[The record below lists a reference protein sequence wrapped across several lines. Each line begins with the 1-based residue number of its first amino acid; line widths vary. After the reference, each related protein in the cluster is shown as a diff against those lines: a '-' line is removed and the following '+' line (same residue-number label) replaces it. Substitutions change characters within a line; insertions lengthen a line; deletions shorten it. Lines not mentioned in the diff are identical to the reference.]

1 MIHFLVAFAL
11 LAHVVCW
18 GAGLAVWVMPWR
30 WRKFWP
36 VLVVPAGLAL
46 QSAVVWFGAL
56 AGLKG
61 TNRYALAC
69 EVLPLGLLLLAGQRV
84 KWRAAWVDVQRF
96 RSIWGVVIV
105 VLGLLVMPL
114 AIVSKGLTTFS
125 LGSCDAGDYAAGA
138 RVLQEFSNDER
149 GGFLGLK
156 EVVSVQSVDNFFD
169 YWTRLNHFTPSA
181 LIAFNGSVLGCQPHE
196 LTSLLTMVLLAGSV
210 PVVFWMARALLGFG
224 GVESVVIAAVYGLS
238 PLTWYAVG
246 HVAPGQLL
254 AAMAVGLVT
263 WSGVAL
269 WRARLNWLNAASFAG
284 LLGVG
289 YWILLGSYN
298 FIIVI
303 VLVPAVAYVTGLMF
317 YKRSWARG
325 GAWLAAMLAPLVA
338 CGLIFFGRV
347 AGLIERFQLL
357 RTYDFGWKIPALGPE
372 GWLGLVSGPELEPW
386 RSAGL
391 NGVLAG
397 FVILLWIWMGWRAW
411 EQRRVKAWTALAMT
425 VPVLSGYFFLEWRGV
440 IFGTNAS
447 YDAYKLFSVFYPVM
461 LPAFFG
467 WVALRWSGK
476 SLDKCIVAAVMVLAI
491 TGNAIGTGRVFS
503 RLCMAPLIVDGE
515 LRQLRKLE
523 TRSDVASLNLL
534 LPDMWSRLWANAL
547 LLKKP
552 QYFETHTYE
561 GRLNTPLRGAWDL
574 NGGLISLRLPDGG
587 SESLGSH
594 LSIVNT
600 SHPYFLRVRLG
611 EGWYEM
617 EQLPRSPVRWNW
629 TRGDA
634 TLRVENS
641 NERPRRVVAYF
652 NARCQ
657 EPRELQLWLNGRL
670 MRSLQLTENLHVVRV
685 PEITLPAGVSVLELR
700 LSPTHSGT
708 VLADGRPLG
717 LALYGLEIEVKR
729 DTDVP
734 EPEA

>member
-1 MIHFLVAFAL
+1 MIHFFVAFAV
-11 LAHVVCW
+11 LAHVVFW

-30 WRKFWP
+30 WRNFWP

-46 QSAVVWFGAL
+46 QSAVVWAGAL

-61 TNRYALAC
+61 TNSYALGS
-69 EVLPLGLLLLAGQRV
+69 EVLPLGLLLLAGRRV
-84 KWRAAWVDVQRF
+84 NGRAAWRDVQRF
-96 RSIWGVVIV
+96 TWIWGVVFV
-105 VLGLLVMPL
+105 VLGVLVMPL
-114 AIVSKGLTTFS
+114 AWVSKGLTTFS

-138 RVLQEFSNDER
+138 RVLQEFAKDDRS
-149 GGFLGLK
+149 GFLGLK

-196 LTSLLTMVLLAGSV
+196 LTSLFTMVLLAGSV
-210 PVVFWMARALLGFG
+210 PVVFWMARALLGLG
-224 GVESVVIAAVYGLS
+224 GRESVVIAALYGLS

-254 AAMAVGLVT
+254 AAMAVGLIT

-269 WRARLNWLNAASFAG
+269 WRARLTRVNAARFAG
-284 LLGVG
+284 LLAVG

-303 VLVPAVAYVTGLMF
+303 VLVPAVAYVAGRMCWN
-317 YKRSWARG
+317 RSWACG
-325 GAWLAAMLAPLVA
+325 GRWLAAMLVPLVA
-338 CGLIFFGRV
+338 CGVIFFGRV

-357 RTYDFGWKIPALGPE
+357 RTYDFGWKIPALGPD

-386 RSAGL
+386 RAARL
-391 NGVLAG
+391 NTVLAG
-397 FVILLWIWMGWRAW
+397 CVMLLWIWVGWRAW
-411 EQRRVKAWTALAMT
+411 RQRRAKAWTALAMT
-425 VPVLSGYFFLEWRGV
+425 LPVLVGYVFLHWRGAV
-440 IFGTNAS
+440 FGTNAS

-461 LPAFFG
+461 LPSFCG

-476 SLDKCIVAAVMVLAI
+476 PRDKRSVIAVMLLVV
-491 TGNAIGTGRVFS
+491 TGNLIGTSMVFS
-503 RLCMAPLIVDGE
+503 RLSTAPLIVDGE

-523 TRSDVASLNLL
+523 ARAEVTSLNLL
-534 LPDMWSRLWANAL
+534 VPEMWSRLWAHAL
-547 LLKKP
+547 LIKKP

-587 SESLGSH
+587 SERLGAH
-594 LSIVNT
+594 FSIANT
-600 SHPYFLRVRLG
+600 AHPYFLRVRLG
-611 EGWYEM
+611 EGWYAL
-617 EQLPRSPVRWNW
+617 EQLPRSSVRWNW

-634 TLRVENS
+634 TLRVENPQA
-641 NERPRRVVAYF
+641 RPLRVVAHF
-652 NARCQ
+652 NARCE

-670 MRSLQLTENLHVVRV
+670 MRTVQLTENLDVLRV
-685 PEITLPAGVSVLELR
+685 PEFAVPAGASVLELR
-700 LSPTHSGT
+700 LSPARLRP
-708 VLADGRPLG
+708 VPAQGRPLG

-729 DTDVP
+729 DTDA
-734 EPEA
+734 PEA

>member
-1 MIHFLVAFAL
+1 MIHFFVAFAV
-11 LAHVVCW
+11 LAHVVFW

-46 QSAVVWFGAL
+46 QSAVVWAGAL

-61 TNRYALAC
+61 TNSYALGS
-69 EVLPLGLLLLAGQRV
+69 EVLPLGLLLLAGRRV
-84 KWRAAWVDVQRF
+84 NGRAAWLDVQRF
-96 RSIWGVVIV
+96 TWIWGVVFV
-105 VLGLLVMPL
+105 VLGVLVMPL
-114 AIVSKGLTTFS
+114 AWVSKGLTTFS

-138 RVLQEFSNDER
+138 RVLQEFAKDDRS
-149 GGFLGLK
+149 GFLGLK

-196 LTSLLTMVLLAGSV
+196 LTSLFTMVLLAGSV

-224 GVESVVIAAVYGLS
+224 GRESVVIAALYGLS

-254 AAMAVGLVT
+254 AAMAVGLIT

-269 WRARLNWLNAASFAG
+269 WRARLTRVNAARFAG
-284 LLGVG
+284 VLAVG

-298 FIIVI
+298 FIIVL
-303 VLVPAVAYVTGLMF
+303 VLVPAVAYVAGRMCWN
-317 YKRSWARG
+317 RSWARG
-325 GAWLAAMLAPLVA
+325 GRWLAAMLVPLVA
-338 CGLIFFGRV
+338 CGVIFFGRV

-357 RTYDFGWKIPALGPE
+357 RTYDFGWKIPALGPD

-386 RSAGL
+386 RAAGL
-391 NGVLAG
+391 NAVLAG
-397 FVILLWIWMGWRAW
+397 CVMLLWIWVGWRAW
-411 EQRRVKAWTALAMT
+411 RQRRAKAWTALAMT
-425 VPVLSGYFFLEWRGV
+425 LPVLVGYVFLQWRGAV
-440 IFGTNAS
+440 FGTNAS

-461 LPAFFG
+461 LPSFCG

-476 SLDKCIVAAVMVLAI
+476 PRDKRSVVAVMLLVV
-491 TGNAIGTGRVFS
+491 TGNLIGTSMVFS
-503 RLCMAPLIVDGE
+503 RLSTAPLIVDGE

-523 TRSDVASLNLL
+523 ARAEVTSLNLL
-534 LPDMWSRLWANAL
+534 VPDMWSRLWAHAL

-587 SESLGSH
+587 SERLGAH
-594 LSIVNT
+594 FSIANT
-600 SHPYFLRVRLG
+600 AHPYFLRVRLG
-611 EGWYEM
+611 EGWYAL

-634 TLRVENS
+634 TLRVENPQA
-641 NERPRRVVAYF
+641 RPLRVVAHF
-652 NARCQ
+652 NARCE

-670 MRSLQLTENLHVVRV
+670 MRTVQLTENLNVVRV
-685 PEITLPAGVSVLELR
+685 PEFAVPAGASVLELR
-700 LSPTHSGT
+700 LSPARPRP
-708 VLADGRPLG
+708 VPAQGRPLG

-729 DTDVP
+729 DTDAP
-734 EPEA
+734 ET